1 MRTTLNI
8 PDDLISEVQKISGE
22 KSKTKAI
29 VKTMKE
35 YIRQKKLTELLAL
48 KGKINIDYDWEA
60 EEKSEINSQSK
71 RGKFIEKQ
79 T

>member
-8 PDDLISEVQKISGE
+8 PDDLVSEVLKVSGE

-35 YIRQKKLTELLAL
+35 YIKQKQIRELIAL
-48 KGKINIDYDWEA
+48 KGKIHIDYDWEA
-60 EEKSEINSQSK
+60 EEKSEIESQSV
-71 RGKFIEKQ
+71 RENLVEK
-79 T
+79 

>member
-35 YIRQKKLTELLAL
+35 YIRQRKLAELLEL
-48 KGKINIDYDWEA
+48 KGKINIDYDWKA
-60 EEKSEINSQSK
+60 EEKSEINSQSR
-71 RGKFIEKQ
+71 RGKFIEK
-79 T
+79 